1 MSTRNFWELEK
12 LSSTY
17 SEKLLGIKI
26 DNRGTVQKSQSK
38 SQYSGKNFILRFK
51 QRKHIFNSF
60 TTSHFSYC
68 PFVWMFYSR
77 RLNKRIDHIHERTL
91 RIIYQDYNSSFKEL
105 LRKDSSLTIHQRNL
119 KLLVTEMFKNW
130 MSPRY
135 HEGNL

>member
-1 MSTRNFWELEK
+1 
-12 LSSTY
+12 
-17 SEKLLGIKI
+17 
-26 DNRGTVQKSQSK
+26 
-38 SQYSGKNFILRFK
+38 
-51 QRKHIFNSF
+51 
-60 TTSHFSYC
+60 
-68 PFVWMFYSR
+68 MFYSR
-77 RLNKRIDHIHERTL
+77 RVNKRIDHIHERTL